1 MKRTAGIL
9 SISAAA
15 ILLGASAGASPA
27 ATFGPYTE
35 QVHDTISAKS
45 AEKMDSLQAQV
56 ERNAL
61 GGLLSDFIF
70 TTRLDPASVGTEAM
84 KSEDPYLPYIGK
96 FIRHIEIFRYNIL
109 SDIEVGTAFP
119 DGPRLVRAIDRIHI
133 DTRESKIAA
142 FFLFEEGDP
151 VDPYAL
157 SDTERLL
164 RETAFIQDALV
175 RIVPVEGS
183 PDSIDIQVLTRD
195 VWSIGVKYSWITKDR
210 HRVKLYE
217 RNLAGY
223 GHTIQWGGSLD
234 FGRERVVDHSLF
246 YGAPNIYGTF
256 IDGAVSWV
264 DAVAYKY
271 NKWGLSRGY
280 ISPEIKW
287 IGAVFIEGMDD
298 LDEIPVK
305 IRKWDRQ
312 DIWLGRSI
320 RLGRRYTEEGSR
332 MRLIPA
338 LRVQRTDYHVRP
350 LVGTDLNRGYHDR
363 TLYLASASLTQRSFR
378 KMRMVFS
385 FGRTED
391 IPYGFLATVTSGPN
405 VAEFYTR
412 PYLAF
417 DLTYA
422 GFVGSS
428 GYISARG
435 AIGSYTRNGQ
445 TEDGTLSLTFGGFT
459 SLLPAWRSM
468 ARHFFII
475 DYIYGYNRLL
485 TNDVALEEPRGDLRG
500 LSNTGVEGHE
510 RLTLS
515 WEGILFA
522 DWDWYGFRFASFGY
536 AEAGQC
542 GPRWDS
548 FIDATY
554 YFSLGGGFRVH
565 NERLIFDAY
574 EVRLM
579 FHPVVPDGADTEL
592 FRFEAVKNLR
602 IPFLS
607 PGAPRVL
614 SYD

>member
-27 ATFGPYTE
+27 ATVGPYTD

-45 AEKMDSLQAQV
+45 TEKMDSLQAQV

-70 TTRLDPASVGTEAM
+70 TTRLDPASVGTGAL

-109 SDIEVGTAFP
+109 SDIEVGTANP
-119 DGPRLVRAIDRIHI
+119 DGPWLVRAIDRIHI
-133 DTRESKIAA
+133 DTKVNKIAA
-142 FFLFEEGDP
+142 FLLFEEGDP

-157 SDTERLL
+157 SDSERLL

-175 RIVPVEGS
+175 RIIPVEGS
-183 PDSIDIQVLTRD
+183 TDSIDVQVLTRD
-195 VWSIGVKYSWITKDR
+195 VWSIGAKYSWITQDR

-223 GHTIQWGGSLD
+223 GQTIQWEGSLD
-234 FGRERVVDHSLF
+234 FSRDRITDHSLY

-256 IDGAVSWV
+256 IDGSVSWV
-264 DAVAYKY
+264 DAVAYRY
-271 NKWGLSRGY
+271 NKWSLRRDY

-287 IGAVFIEGMDD
+287 IGAVSITGMDD
-298 LDEIPVK
+298 LDEIPSK
-305 IRKWDRQ
+305 IRKWDRE
-312 DIWLGRSI
+312 DFWLGRSF
-320 RLGRRYTEEGSR
+320 RLGRAYSEEAGRTRIILSAR
-332 MRLIPA
+332 ST
-338 LRVQRTDYHVRP
+338 RTDYHIRP
-350 LVGTDLNRGYHDR
+350 QVEADLNRNYHDR
-363 TLYLASASLTQRSFR
+363 TAFLGSVNLTRRSFR

-391 IPYGFLATVTSGPN
+391 IPYGFLATVTGGPS
-405 VAEFYTR
+405 VSEFFTR
-412 PYLAF
+412 PYLSF
-417 DLTYA
+417 DLAYT
-422 GFVGSS
+422 GFYGSS
-428 GYISARG
+428 GYFAARG
-435 AIGSYTRNGQ
+435 AIGSYRRNDRF
-445 TEDGTLSLTFGGFT
+445 EDGTFSLTLGGFS
-459 SLLPAWRSM
+459 SLLPFWHSV
-468 ARHFFII
+468 ARHFFMI

-485 TNDVALEEPRGDLRG
+485 NNDIALEEPRGGLRG

-522 DWDWYGFRFASFGY
+522 DWDWYGFRSASFVY

-548 FIDATY
+548 FIDETY
-554 YFSLGGGFRVH
+554 YFSFGGGFRVH

-574 EVRLM
+574 EVRFM
-579 FHPVVPDGADTEL
+579 IHPVVPEGADTES